1 MPDRTGRILIIDDD
15 KDILVAGRL
24 LLKRRFKTVVTAN
37 RPEHIPKLLADS
49 CFDAILLDMN
59 FAIGDSTG
67 REGFRWLS
75 RILEIDPDA
84 VVILITAYGHVEL
97 AVEAM
102 KKGATD
108 FISKPWQ
115 NEKLVATLSA
125 AVRLRQTK
133 DEATTL
139 RRRNRELAAHTMG
152 SGQEILGESTAILEA
167 LSLVARAAPTDAN
180 VLILGENGTGKE
192 LIARELHRQSMRR
205 GEIFMSV
212 DLGAIAES
220 LFESELF
227 GHKKGSFTDAHE
239 DRIGRFQAAHGGSLF
254 LDEIGNIPLHLQ
266 SKLLSVLEQRQVIPV
281 GSNDL
286 VPIDVRII
294 SATNLPP
301 AGLENEAKF
310 RQDLLYRLNTVAI
323 TVPPLRDR
331 AEDIPILADHF
342 VAQYARKYDRP
353 PKKISSSAMG
363 ALMAYAWPG
372 NVRALKHAVER
383 AMILSENDRLEADDF
398 YLTPRTSMSPA
409 EAADRITQADDTR
422 TLRGIEKETIER
434 VLRKHQGNI
443 SRAARELGITRTSLY
458 RRMDKHGL

>member
-1 MPDRTGRILIIDDD
+1 MSDRTGRILIIDDD

-24 LLKRRFKTVVTAN
+24 LLKRRFKSVVTAN
-37 RPEHIPKLLADS
+37 RPEHIPQLMADS
-49 CFDAILLDMN
+49 HFDAILLDMN
-59 FAIGDSTG
+59 FAIGESTG

-75 RILEIDPDA
+75 QILEIDPDA

-108 FISKPWQ
+108 FIAKPWQ

-139 RRRNRELAAHTMG
+139 RRRNRELAAHTTG
-152 SGQEILGESTAILEA
+152 PSQDILGQSTAILEA

-192 LIARELHRQSMRR
+192 LIARELHRQSMRS
-205 GEIFMSV
+205 GEVFMSV
-212 DLGAIAES
+212 DLGAISES

-266 SKLLSVLEQRQVIPV
+266 SKLLTVLERRQVIQV
-281 GSNDL
+281 GSNEL

-294 SATNLPP
+294 SATNLAA
-301 AGLENEAKF
+301 AGLENEGKF

-331 AEDIPILADHF
+331 AGDIPILADHF

-353 PKKISSSAMG
+353 PKKISTSAMT

-383 AMILSENDRLEADDF
+383 AMILSQNDRLEAEDF
-398 YLTPRTSMSPA
+398 YLTPRTSGSPA
-409 EAADRITQADDTR
+409 EAGDRLMEADDTR